1 MLGIYSDCLKV
12 LEKQVVYFQ
21 ALKQSGAGAAARR
34 SNLRSGLGSMFF
46 GGCPK
51 RKLQTVDSG
60 AIMGCQTRKLPS
72 WLLPH
77 SR

>member
-46 GGCPK
+46 WRVPET
-51 RKLQTVDSG
+51 QTPNRRFRGHHGVPDQEATFLALTS
-60 AIMGCQTRKLPS
+60 Q
-72 WLLPH
+72 
-77 SR
+77 